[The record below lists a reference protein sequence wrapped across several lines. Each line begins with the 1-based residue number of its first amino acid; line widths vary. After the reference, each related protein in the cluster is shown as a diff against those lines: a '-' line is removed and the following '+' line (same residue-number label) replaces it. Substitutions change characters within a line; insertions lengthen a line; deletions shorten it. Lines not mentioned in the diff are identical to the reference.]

1 MKKTNL
7 LLAAAFSMALAS
19 IAMHA
24 SACSTVIVGKDAS
37 ATGNIL
43 VGHNEDNGGRIL
55 TAQHWVPA
63 ATHKA
68 GEMIKFEPAAAEIP
82 QVEKTFGFF
91 WSQTY
96 DPTGAS
102 FSDGFVNENG
112 VTIVSNA
119 CTGIY
124 KDDIMPTKDGGI
136 GYGIRR
142 LMAERAT
149 SARHAIEIATELL
162 GKYGYFSEGRTYT
175 IADPNEA
182 WQLAIHQGNTWVA
195 RRVQDNEIVYIPN
208 NFMMDK
214 VDATDTKNFIVAPGM
229 IERAIKNG
237 RYKPAKEGVYSD
249 FNYRVAVAPAERR
262 SADYNSSRN
271 NLAWKK
277 ITGKNIT
284 DPEKFPYSAV
294 ATKKW
299 TVNDVKDLLRTH
311 EHDILKQDAQWTH
324 TNSLGICRAT
334 THESEVFE
342 MNANP
347 LLIAG
352 YRSLARPCET
362 PYIPFFPL
370 ARPAEGTAF
379 MSWDKATAEHFKGT
393 PENFGWR
400 SEWPVTTFVAAA
412 NTYDFQRQDQKG
424 VHAFIEKFEAGM
436 DKGVPAVREHA
447 KTLLK
452 VSDNKAVEY
461 LHAFNVRML
470 TEAQAAVAE
479 KLEEK
484 APWTMTVMSDSINP
498 KSDAE
503 VKVVLFSS
511 DKLDATKADPK
522 RTWGG
527 VGRASIG
534 NKITMGQKLAQP
546 VKAEVRDVDGDGRKD
561 MVFTFTQKGL
571 AQNMLA
577 GANYDIWLHT
587 YVDGKRV
594 AAMDTAFIETE
605 GYKGPA
611 KRTQNAD
618 L

>member
-1 MKKTNL
+1 MNFKTKFAV
-7 LLAAAFSMALAS
+7 LAIGAAMGSMAFN
-19 IAMHA
+19 A
-24 SACSTVIVGKDAS
+24 SACSTIIIGKDAS

-55 TAQHWVPA
+55 TAQYWVPA
-63 ATHKA
+63 ATHQA
-68 GEMIKFEPAAAEIP
+68 GEMIKYEPAAASIP

-96 DPTGAS
+96 SPKGAS

-112 VTIVSNA
+112 VVIVSNA
-119 CTGIY
+119 CSGIY
-124 KDDIMPTKDGGI
+124 EDDIMPLKDGGI

-149 SARHAIEIATELL
+149 SARHAIDIAIDLL
-162 GKYGYFSEGRTYT
+162 GKYGYNSQGRTYT
-175 IADPNEA
+175 VADKNEA
-182 WQLAIHQGNTWVA
+182 WQIAIHQGNTWVA

-214 VDATDTKNFIVAPGM
+214 VDATDTKNVIVAPGM

-249 FNYRVAVAPAERR
+249 FNFRVAVAPAARR
-262 SADYNSSRN
+262 ASEVNANRN
-271 NLAWKK
+271 NLAWNK
-277 ITGKNIT
+277 IIGENIT
-284 DPEKFPYSAV
+284 DPEKFPYSAI
-294 ATKKW
+294 AQKKW
-299 TVNDVKDLLRTH
+299 TVADVEDLLRTH
-311 EHDILKQDAQWTH
+311 EHGMLEQDAEWSH
-324 TNSLGICRAT
+324 TNGYGICRGT
-334 THESEVFE
+334 THEAEVYE
-342 MNANP
+342 LNDNP
-347 LLIAG
+347 LLISG
-352 YRSLARPCET
+352 YRALSRPCEV
-362 PYIPFFPL
+362 PFIPFFPL
-370 ARPAEGTAF
+370 ARPAESAAF
-379 MSWDKATAEHFKGT
+379 MTWDQATAEHFKGT
-393 PENFGWR
+393 PEYFSWR

-412 NTYDFQRQDQKG
+412 NTYDFQRQDQKD

-436 DKGVPAVREHA
+436 DKGVLAVREHA

-452 VSDNKAVEY
+452 VSDYKAVEY

-479 KLEEK
+479 ELEQK
-484 APWTMTVMSDSINP
+484 APWTMTVMADSINP

-522 RTWGG
+522 KTWGG

-534 NKITMGQKLAQP
+534 NKITMGKKLAQP
-546 VKAEVRDVDGDGRKD
+546 VKAEARDVDGDGRKD

-577 GANYDIWLHT
+577 GVNYDIWLHT